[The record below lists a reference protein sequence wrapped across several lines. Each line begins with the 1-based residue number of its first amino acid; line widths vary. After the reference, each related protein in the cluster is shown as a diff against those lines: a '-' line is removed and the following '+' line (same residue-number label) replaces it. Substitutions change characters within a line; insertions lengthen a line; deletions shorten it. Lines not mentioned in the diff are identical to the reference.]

1 MHCQKRILAA
11 AVAAALFA
19 IGAGAA
25 QADEYTTL
33 APVKVTASR
42 VEQELKDVNMSVSV
56 ITQEEIRESNA
67 RTVGELLENVPGVRI
82 NNDGGQ
88 GIKRVKIRG
97 ESAFHT
103 LVMIDGQK
111 IGEQKSMSGSPLLI
125 SPSEIER
132 IEVIKGPASVLYGSE
147 AIGGAINIITKK
159 GGTKPIGGELSAG
172 MNTSASGKSASGSV
186 YGSTN
191 GWNYR
196 LSASV
201 EDDGELKTPA
211 GDMFNT
217 YFTSRAASGF
227 VSYDITADAQ
237 VGGRLEYYDLE
248 FGSSDVS
255 GGYPY
260 FTVDVPK
267 WERYKAGVFAEV
279 KNISDNLVRVR
290 TDAFYQRGNKSMANT
305 IGTSNG
311 RVPNSTSYVS
321 PLADNK
327 LNQYGFSVQT
337 DWRFGQNHYL
347 IAGYEFN
354 YDDLDATSQMWMLRS
369 PGVPLMKVTD
379 KNYDGYQ
386 MTNAVFASMETTLPF
401 DLTANYG
408 VRYTWVK
415 SEMDQVTW
423 GMRSGTASKSFPS
436 LSDGKAVF
444 NFGLLWNGIDDLTLR
459 AAYSQG
465 YQFPLLQ
472 NLYIDTAMGTS
483 SSTTLANPDL
493 KPETSD
499 NFELGARWSKHG
511 VELDAT
517 TFYSDA
523 DDYIAVVALTGGTT
537 TQYQNIAKAKTWGL
551 EMSAS
556 WEIDATGFEP
566 YANLTWMR
574 RQFNHNGMKTFKSGT
589 PDFYGRY
596 GVRWTGEYNGLG
608 LRTDVYGFTQTAMK
622 TLENNDPDKELR
634 YGGATTFNMT
644 AGVSFGPEKQY
655 SLDAGFYNIFDKKY
669 QNEGSIYEPGR
680 YFSIKMNA
688 RF

>member
-279 KNISDNLVRVR
+279 KIISDNLVRVR
-290 TDAFYQRGNKSMANT
+290 TDAFYQRGNKSMVNT
-305 IGTSNG
+305 IGTRSG
-311 RVPNSTSYVS
+311 MRVS

-337 DWRFGQNHYL
+337 DWRLGQNHYL

-354 YDDLDATSQMWMLRS
+354 YDDLDATSQMWMRMPFP
-369 PGVPLMKVTD
+369 PGATFNKVSD

-415 SEMDQVTW
+415 SEMDQDTW
-423 GMRSGTASKSFPS
+423 DTVSKSFPS

>member
-290 TDAFYQRGNKSMANT
+290 TDAFYQRGNKSMVNT
-305 IGTSNG
+305 IGTRSG
-311 RVPNSTSYVS
+311 MRVS

-337 DWRFGQNHYL
+337 DWRLGQNHYL

-354 YDDLDATSQMWMLRS
+354 YDDLDATSQMWMRMPFP
-369 PGVPLMKVTD
+369 PGATFNKVSD
-379 KNYDGYQ
+379 NNYDGYQ

-415 SEMDQVTW
+415 SEMDQVT
-423 GMRSGTASKSFPS
+423 RRQSSTASKSFPS

-472 NLYIDTAMGTS
+472 NLYIDTAMGTG

-556 WEIDATGFEP
+556 WEIGATGFEP

>member
-290 TDAFYQRGNKSMANT
+290 TDAFYQRGNKSMVNT
-305 IGTSNG
+305 IGTRSG
-311 RVPNSTSYVS
+311 MRVS

-337 DWRFGQNHYL
+337 DWRLGQNHYL

-354 YDDLDATSQMWMLRS
+354 YDDLDATSQMWMRMPFP
-369 PGVPLMKVTD
+369 PGATFNKVSD
-379 KNYDGYQ
+379 NNYDGYQ

-415 SEMDQVTW
+415 SEMDQVT
-423 GMRSGTASKSFPS
+423 RRQSSTASKSFPS

-472 NLYIDTAMGTS
+472 NLYIDTAMGTG

-556 WEIDATGFEP
+556 WEIGATGFEP

-634 YGGATTFNMT
+634 YGGATTFNMA

-688 RF
+688 HF

>member
-1 MHCQKRILAA
+1 MHSQKRILTA

-19 IGAGAA
+19 IGASA

-33 APVKVTASR
+33 DTVKVTASR
-42 VEQELKDVNMSVSV
+42 VEQELMDVNMSVSV
-56 ITQEEIRESNA
+56 ITQDDIRHSSA

-111 IGEQKSMSGSPLLI
+111 ISEQKSMSGSPMLI
-125 SPSEIER
+125 DPSEIER

-159 GGTKPIGGELSAG
+159 GGTKPIGGEVSAG
-172 MNTSASGKSASGSV
+172 MNTSSSGKNAAASA

-191 GWNYR
+191 GWSYR

-201 EDDGELKTPA
+201 EDNENLKTPA
-211 GDMFNT
+211 GDMPNT
-217 YFTSRAASGF
+217 YFSARSASGF
-227 VSYDITADAQ
+227 LSYDITPDAQ

-248 FGSSDVS
+248 FGSTDVS
-255 GGYPY
+255 GLYPY
-260 FTVDVPK
+260 FTVDVPEWK
-267 WERYKAGVFAEV
+267 RYKAGVFAEV
-279 KNISDNLVRVR
+279 KNISANLVRVR
-290 TDAFYQRGNKSMANT
+290 TDAFYQRGDKTMTNT
-305 IGTSNG
+305 IGSPSN
-311 RVPNSTSYVS
+311 RDPSVISYVS

-354 YDDLDATSQMWMLRS
+354 YDDLDANSQMWVLRK
-369 PGVPLMKVTD
+369 PGVPMMQVTN

-386 MTNAVFASMETTLPF
+386 MTNALFASMETTLPF

-415 SEMDQVTW
+415 SEMDQDTW
-423 GMRSGTASKSFPS
+423 GLASGTVSKSFPS

-444 NFGLLWNGIDDLTLR
+444 NFGLLWNGVDDLTLR

-472 NLYIDTAMGTS
+472 NLYIDTVMGTGS
-483 SSTTLANPDL
+483 ASTTLANPDL

-499 NFELGARWSKHG
+499 NFEIGARWYKHG
-511 VELDAT
+511 VTLDPKSRRIPT
-517 TFYSDA
+517 NPRRPSPV
-523 DDYIAVVALTGGTT
+523 DDI
-537 TQYQNIAKAKTWGL
+537 
-551 EMSAS
+551 
-556 WEIDATGFEP
+556 EP
-566 YANLTWMR
+566 
-574 RQFNHNGMKTFKSGT
+574 
-589 PDFYGRY
+589 
-596 GVRWTGEYNGLG
+596 
-608 LRTDVYGFTQTAMK
+608 
-622 TLENNDPDKELR
+622 
-634 YGGATTFNMT
+634 
-644 AGVSFGPEKQY
+644 
-655 SLDAGFYNIFDKKY
+655 
-669 QNEGSIYEPGR
+669 
-680 YFSIKMNA
+680 
-688 RF
+688 